1 MMYGS
6 CTDTVLARI
15 VSPHFDDVLAKRQ
28 KACWTLLVYR
38 PILTCLLV
46 GYAQRN
52 YNKKNS
58 YSLERLWLYFCHIS
72 RLMTTVVFEPLQCDD
87 GINK

>member
-52 YNKKNS
+52 YNKKTHTHWNVFGYTS
-58 YSLERLWLYFCHIS
+58 VIS
-72 RLMTTVVFEPLQCDD
+72 V
-87 GINK
+87 G